1 MNNLLELQK
10 QFETT
15 TSPEQ
20 RKLKGQFFTPPEIAR
35 FVAGLFSFPIQTNF
49 RLLDPGA
56 GIGTLSSAFCER
68 VSQLRANRRLE
79 VHLYETDQGLLPS
92 LRRSMEH
99 SKQRLAAAGHRLFYF
114 TDGQSR
120 RRC

>member
-15 TSPEQ
+15 ASLEQ
-20 RKLKGQFFTPPEIAR
+20 RKLKGQFFTPPEIAH
-35 FVAGLFSFPIQTNF
+35 FMAGLFDVPISKNF

-56 GIGTLSSAFCER
+56 GIGALSSAFCER
-68 VSQLRANRRLE
+68 VRQLPASH
-79 VHLYETDQGLLPS
+79 HLDIHLFETDGDLLPS

-99 SKQRLAAAGHRLFYF
+99 SKRCQAAAGRSSTVGLSPR
-114 TDGQSR
+114 G
-120 RRC
+120 C